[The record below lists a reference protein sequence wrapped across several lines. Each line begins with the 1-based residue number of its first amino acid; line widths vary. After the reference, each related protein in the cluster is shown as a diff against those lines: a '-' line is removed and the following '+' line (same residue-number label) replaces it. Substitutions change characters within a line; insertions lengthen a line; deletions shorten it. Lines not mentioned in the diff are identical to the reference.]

1 MHIDQP
7 DPSMI
12 EYKFWYLL
20 QIYVYDA
27 YHICCIKFSTQTN
40 FQNCNIYL
48 NQTTINFDQTI
59 FNMRI
64 HMEYN
69 LGKTTFSAANILKA
83 SKARKRK
90 YVGIGTSSLVLSCM
104 ETIINT
110 NKKEQWRKGMVYQKQ
125 NINAPLSL
133 SIHRNNLVLVQHP
146 QIGE

>member
-1 MHIDQP
+1 
-7 DPSMI
+7 
-12 EYKFWYLL
+12 
-20 QIYVYDA
+20 
-27 YHICCIKFSTQTN
+27 
-40 FQNCNIYL
+40 
-48 NQTTINFDQTI
+48 
-59 FNMRI
+59 
-64 HMEYN
+64 MEYN

-104 ETIINT
+104 KTIINT
-110 NKKEQWRKGMVYQKQ
+110 NKKEQWSKGMVYQKQ